1 MFEAILVIGNL
12 PVAVETLPASP
23 VLARKGARR

>member
-1 MFEAILVIGNL
+1 MSEPILVIGNL

-23 VLARKGARR
+23 MLARKGTRR